1 MKKQIAILVNLQK
14 IDTEIFSTKL
24 ILSNISEEI
33 DKLDSKFKE
42 YKNGYDE
49 KQALIEDLGKKYRS
63 CESETELNLSNINK
77 NREKLKNIKT
87 NKEYQLLLNS
97 IENIEK
103 INSKIEDE
111 MLQYLDN
118 IDQAKGEFKDEKIK
132 LEEMNQYIKNEK
144 NAVKLKAEE
153 YDVRIVELNLKRKK
167 LMETVEPEMLEIFL
181 STQKRMHG
189 GVAIASVKNS
199 ICKICNVN
207 MPPQFFNELQKC
219 DSLKFCP
226 NCQRII
232 YWDKDSQE

>member
-14 IDTEIFSTKL
+14 IDTEIFGTKL

-42 YKNGYDE
+42 YKNGYNE

-87 NKEYQLLLNS
+87 NKEYQLLLKS

-153 YDVRIVELNLKRKK
+153 YDIRIVELNLKRKK

-181 STQKRMHG
+181 ATQKRMHG